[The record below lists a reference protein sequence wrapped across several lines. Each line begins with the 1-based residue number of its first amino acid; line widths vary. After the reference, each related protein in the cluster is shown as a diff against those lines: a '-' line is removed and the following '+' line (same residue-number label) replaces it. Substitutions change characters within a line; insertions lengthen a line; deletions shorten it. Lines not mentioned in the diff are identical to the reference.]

1 MTPTTAAVMAVR
13 GAVNL
18 ISLCVDSIMGA
29 PAKIKTNENRK
40 VNQVTMTAPSAPAKI
55 NAQSQVVN
63 D

>member
-1 MTPTTAAVMAVR
+1 MTPTTAAVIA
-13 GAVNL
+13 GGGVNL
-18 ISLCVDSIMGA
+18 ISLCVDSIIGA

-55 NAQSQVVN
+55 NAQSQVMN